1 MLSRV
6 ADSLYWMA
14 RNIERTE
21 LNARILDVHLTQM
34 VETSSEDLL
43 DGKHWKI
50 LFESCSTKEELE
62 ELKNNPEAHDEE
74 YLRFLAFDS
83 DNENSIFSC
92 IRVARENAR
101 ISRDHLPNAINSCDV

>member
-21 LNARILDVHLTQM
+21 SNARILDVHLTQM

-43 DGKHWKI
+43 DGKHWQI
-50 LFESCSTKEELE
+50 MFEACSTKEELDK
-62 ELKNNPEAHDEE
+62 LKNNADAQDED
-74 YLRFLAFDS
+74 YIRYLAFHT
-83 DNENSIFSC
+83 DNLNSIYSC
-92 IRVARENAR
+92 VRVARENAR
-101 ISRDHLPNAINSCDV
+101 NQPGSLAERTI